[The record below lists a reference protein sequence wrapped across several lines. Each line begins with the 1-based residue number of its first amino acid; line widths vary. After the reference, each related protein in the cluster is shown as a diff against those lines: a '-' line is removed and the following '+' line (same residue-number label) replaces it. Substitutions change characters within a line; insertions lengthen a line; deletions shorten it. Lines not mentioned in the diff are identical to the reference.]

1 MLYTVLVVAC
11 GRDEA
16 ARVTAKDRAAGPPIA
31 IDRAADT
38 AAEATPA
45 TPPSPGSP
53 AEEIVALV
61 NEARRSARLGALAPD
76 TTLQHLAQGQAE
88 RMARAGRIFHNA
100 ALGKKMLSGS
110 TWTQFGENVA
120 AGPSMAEVHV
130 GLLNSPHHRANILG
144 DFTHVGAAVV
154 HTSDGDF
161 YVAEVFGKAGV
172 GDAGGEPRSR

>member
-1 MLYTVLVVAC
+1 MLVVSC

-16 ARVTAKDRAAGPPIA
+16 ARMTAEDRVAGPPIA
-31 IDRAADT
+31 VEHAAD
-38 AAEATPA
+38 ASAEATPA
-45 TPPSPGSP
+45 TPPSPASP

-61 NEARRSARLGALAPD
+61 NEARRPARLGALAPD
-76 TTLQHLAQGQAE
+76 TTLQRLAQRQAE

-100 ALGKKMLSGS
+100 SLGKQMLGGS

-120 AGPSMAEVHV
+120 AGPSIAEVHV

-154 HTSDGDF
+154 HTSDGYF

-172 GDAGGEPRSR
+172 GDAGGEPRSW

>member
-1 MLYTVLVVAC
+1 M
-11 GRDEA
+11 
-16 ARVTAKDRAAGPPIA
+16 TAKDRAASPPFA
-31 IDRAADT
+31 VDRAADT

-45 TPPSPGSP
+45 APPSPPSP

-61 NEARRSARLGALAPD
+61 NEARRSERLGTLAPD
-76 TTLQHLAQGQAE
+76 ATLQRLAQGQAE

-100 ALGKKMLSGS
+100 SLGKRMLGGS

-144 DFTHVGAAVV
+144 DFTHVGAGVV
-154 HTSDGDF
+154 HTSDGYF
-161 YVAEVFGKAGV
+161 YVVEVFGKASGE
-172 GDAGGEPRSR
+172 GATTGG